1 MKGCHAMAQL
11 KIRTEQDPALRK
23 KSREVTEITGRT
35 LTLLDDM
42 LETMRRA
49 DGCGLA
55 APQVGVLRQI
65 VVIEV
70 TPGEVLELINPKI
83 ISQSGEMTG
92 VEGCL
97 SVPGKQG
104 IVKRPSYVRVEALD
118 RNGVIQTYEGTELLA
133 RCLCHEIDHLDGI
146 LYTDKA
152 EKIIYPDE
160 DGEYSEDETV

>member
-1 MKGCHAMAQL
+1 MAQL

-55 APQVGVLRQI
+55 APQVGVLRRI

-118 RNGVIQTYEGTELLA
+118 RNGVTQTYEGTELLA

-152 EKIIYPDE
+152 KKIIYPDE

>member
-1 MKGCHAMAQL
+1 MAQL

-55 APQVGVLRQI
+55 APQVGVLRRI

-92 VEGCL
+92 IEGCL

>member
-1 MKGCHAMAQL
+1 MAQL

-35 LTLLDDM
+35 LTLLNDM

-55 APQVGVLRQI
+55 APQVGVLRRI

-160 DGEYSEDETV
+160 DGEYSEDETA

>member
-1 MKGCHAMAQL
+1 MAQL

-23 KSREVTEITGRT
+23 KSREVTEFTGRT

-55 APQVGVLRQI
+55 APQVGVLRRI

-118 RNGVIQTYEGTELLA
+118 RNGVTQTYEGTELLA